1 MNFDGIDL
9 LDWLHRYWRQ
19 DTPRVKWLC
28 WWRGY
33 VWSPHT
39 IDPESPKR

>member
-1 MNFDGIDL
+1 MQFDGMDL

-19 DTPRVKWLC
+19 DTPRLKWLH

-33 VWSPHT
+33 VWPVKSG
-39 IDPESPKR
+39 DLR